1 MFKNILKKYKQ
12 KATLH
17 RMTKSAIYACI
28 NGDCNTV
35 IAISDTETLY
45 VRKAKNK
52 KGVVYENFCYE

>member
-1 MFKNILKKYKQ
+1 MFKNILKKHKQ

-17 RMTKSAIYACI
+17 RMIKSAIYACI

-45 VRKAKNK
+45 VRKAKNTK
-52 KGVVYENFCYE
+52 RSSI